1 MPQKEDQIK
10 SLLPY
15 DTSRGGQVISKI
27 DLSVIDSNRK
37 SKLYNY
43 ASSKM
48 EDIKKQYD
56 DTIAL
61 WEWNEFVD
69 SFSIGFEP
77 VVGKKYY
84 LYESSTKF
92 ISILSPA
99 EFRKE
104 CVGITKLNSD
114 GYWEKIIN

>member
-15 DTSRGGQVISKI
+15 DTSRGGQVIEKI
-27 DLSVIDSNRK
+27 DLSVIDTNRK

-43 ASSKM
+43 ASAKM
-48 EDIKKQYD
+48 EDIKRQYEE
-56 DTIAL
+56 TIAL

-69 SFSIGFEP
+69 SFKIGFEP
-77 VVGKKYY
+77 VVGKIYY
-84 LYESSTKF
+84 MYESSTKF

-99 EFRKE
+99 EFKRE

-114 GYWEKIIN
+114 GYWEKLSK

>member
-1 MPQKEDQIK
+1 MPEKEGQIK

-15 DTSRGGQVISKI
+15 DTSRGGQVITQI
-27 DLSVIDSNRK
+27 DLSVIDTNRK

-43 ASSKM
+43 ATAKM
-48 EDIKKQYD
+48 DDIKRQYEE
-56 DTIAL
+56 TIAL

-69 SFSIGFEP
+69 SFKIGFEP
-77 VVGKKYY
+77 VVGKTYY
-84 LYESSTKF
+84 LYEASTKF
-92 ISILSPA
+92 LSILSPT

-114 GYWEKIIN
+114 GYWEKVNI